1 METKRIVDAM
11 EELAKLICYEP
22 KDLSRLA
29 EAMYV
34 RKMDNGN
41 TSKKEYSN
49 GPLGILGDA
58 VLRLVLAERLC
69 TNKDSTKDITDLLKD
84 IENNDHLHSITM
96 DLGIQRFSYN
106 DEFFFDEAPGHNKL
120 PNPKHDIYIEA
131 IIGAMYLD
139 EGIECCRRWIE

>member
-1 METKRIVDAM
+1 MDDKRTSEQMER
-11 EELAKLICYEP
+11 LAKLICYEP
-22 KDLSRLA
+22 EDISHLA

-69 TNKDSTKDITDLLKD
+69 TNRDSTKDITDLLKD
-84 IENNDHLHSITM
+84 IENNDHLHSITTR
-96 DLGIQRFSYN
+96 LEVHRFSYN
-106 DEFFFDEAPGHNKL
+106 DEFFFDEAPANNKL
-120 PNPKHDIYIEA
+120 PNPKHDIYIEP

-139 EGIECCRRWIE
+139 RGLEYCRKWIG